1 MNTTGGMVNLLR
13 GLLDDPQDES
23 VPLVVKLSYA
33 AAGIDWLFPEVWTTQ
48 ATVDRLDDLAV
59 QLTDNG
65 DTTIGDDW
73 ELFRVL
79 KGTVSGQAVPWDGFE
94 ILVNGVTRWLD
105 VRDST
110 VVDGSYEVTCH
121 WVRPYVV
128 NEGVGAMENVPNP
141 CPLAAGFLAA
151 VYYAMS
157 LATASPLD
165 KRLDYTRYSTASQ
178 NGVGINEIVGVS
190 QFWLDRAERE
200 KERISKPFPP
210 VLF

>member
-1 MNTTGGMVNLLR
+1 MVNLLR

-33 AAGIDWLFPEVWTTQ
+33 AAGVDWLFPDAW
-48 ATVDRLDDLAV
+48 ATAVETVVLDDTGVDLA
-59 QLTDNG
+59 G
-65 DTTIGDDW
+65 RGDDAA
-73 ELFRVL
+73 LFRVL
-79 KGTVSGQAVPWDGFE
+79 RKHGTEAGVAWDGFE
-94 ILVNGVTRWLD
+94 ILPDAVSPVLW
-105 VRDST
+105 VRDAT
-110 VVDGSYEVTCH
+110 PVDGTYSAVLY
-121 WVRPYVV
+121 WVIPYGVSEAAADVDHPVV
-128 NEGVGAMENVPNP
+128 P
-141 CPLAAGFLAA
+141 CPPSAGFLAA

-190 QFWLDRAERE
+190 QFWLDRADRE